1 MTSIRDLRKNYQRG
15 ELDEHASAQD
25 PLRQFQVW
33 LREAI
38 DAKLPEPNAMTL
50 ATVGPDGRPSTRVV
64 LVKQADERG
73 LVWYTNYNSRK
84 GRDLAANPFAAL
96 QFHWVE
102 MERVAKV
109 RPLRSAINK
118 ALAPYEAAF
127 WTWGGYVSLAFIC
140 FLWGLGLDERLHR
153 MKHPRNEDRGR
164 RGSAPSGGARSR
176 R

>member
-1 MTSIRDLRKNYQRG
+1 MNRFVFPLAMLLLV
-15 ELDEHASAQD
+15 EL
-25 PLRQFQVW
+25 
-33 LREAI
+33 I
-38 DAKLPEPNAMTL
+38 C
-50 ATVGPDGRPSTRVV
+50 
-64 LVKQADERG
+64 
-73 LVWYTNYNSRK
+73 
-84 GRDLAANPFAAL
+84 
-96 QFHWVE
+96 
-102 MERVAKV
+102 
-109 RPLRSAINK
+109 SAINK